1 MRVLLTLPVLVL
13 LVLFAIS
20 NTGPVR
26 LGIWPTDW
34 SIELPVAV
42 AVLGAAAVSFV
53 IGGILVWLGELGR
66 RRQLRR
72 ALQNVRRLES
82 QLREGQPE
90 SLALVRPRL
99 GPPE

>member
-13 LVLFAIS
+13 LVLFAVS

-53 IGGILVWLGELGR
+53 IGGILVWLSELGR

-82 QLREGQPE
+82 QLRERQPE
-90 SLALVRPRL
+90 SLALVQPRL